1 MGSLLAVPAAGVL
14 LAALGF
20 PEGFVAAGIVL
31 GVCVFL
37 VLAKALGALRA
48 LLLAVAT
55 AAAAAVASGVLAF
68 GVCVA
73 TGCVG

>member
-1 MGSLLAVPAAGVL
+1 MP
-14 LAALGF
+14 ALGF
-20 PEGFVAAGIVL
+20 PEGFFAAGLVV

-37 VLAKALGALRA
+37 VLAKALGTLPA

-55 AAAAAVASGVLAF
+55 TAAAAVTFGVLAF